1 MLTIKHLAY
10 RVGHEF
16 SGSVAGLAS
25 LMGKGD
31 VVLRNK
37 LNPNNDGNHLTIEEF
52 EMMLDFANRNQD
64 AAEYFAAK
72 AGGVFMKVPNVPE
85 SDLGLLDLFMGTT
98 KELGDVASTFQ
109 TAYSD
114 GNYTPK
120 EFDALSIEVDEV
132 IAKLLEFKAGV
143 KRVVR

>member
-1 MLTIKHLAY
+1 MTIKHLAY

-16 SGSVAGLAS
+16 PGSVAGLAS
-25 LMGKGD
+25 LMGRGD

-37 LNPNNDGNHLTIEEF
+37 LNPNSETHHLNIEEF

-72 AGGVFMKVPNVPE
+72 AGGVFMKVPDVPE

-98 KELGDVASTFQ
+98 KELGDVASAFQ
-109 TAYSD
+109 SAYAD
-114 GNYTPK
+114 GNYTNK
-120 EFDALSIEVDEV
+120 EYQALSIEVDEV
-132 IAKLLEFKAGV
+132 IARLLEFKAGV

>member
-1 MLTIKHLAY
+1 MTIKHLAY

-16 SGSVAGLAS
+16 PGSVAGLAS
-25 LMGKGD
+25 LMGRGD

-37 LNPNNDGNHLTIEEF
+37 LNPNSETHHLNIEEF

-72 AGGVFMKVPNVPE
+72 AGGVFMKVPDVPE

-98 KELGDVASTFQ
+98 KELGDVASAFQ
-109 TAYSD
+109 SAYAD
-114 GNYTPK
+114 GNYTNK
-120 EFDALSIEVDEV
+120 EYEALSVEVDEV
-132 IAKLLEFKAGV
+132 IARLLEFKAGV

>member
-1 MLTIKHLAY
+1 MTIKHLAY
-10 RVGHEF
+10 RIGHEF
-16 SGSVAGLAS
+16 PGSVAGLAS
-25 LMGKGD
+25 LMARGD

-37 LNPNNDGNHLTIEEF
+37 LNPNSETHHLNIEEF

-72 AGGVFMKVPNVPE
+72 AGGVFMKVPDVPE

-98 KELGDVASTFQ
+98 KELGDVASAFQ
-109 TAYSD
+109 SAYAD
-114 GNYTPK
+114 GNYTNK
-120 EFDALSIEVDEV
+120 EYDALSVEVDEV
-132 IAKLLEFKAGV
+132 IARLLEFKAGV

>member
-16 SGSVAGLAS
+16 QGSVSGLAS

>member
-1 MLTIKHLAY
+1 MTIKHLAY
-10 RVGHEF
+10 RIGHEF
-16 SGSVAGLAS
+16 PGSVAGLAS
-25 LMGKGD
+25 LMGRGD

-37 LNPNNDGNHLTIEEF
+37 LNPNSETHHLNIEEF

-72 AGGVFMKVPNVPE
+72 AGGVFMKVPDVPE

-98 KELGDVASTFQ
+98 KELGDVASAFQ
-109 TAYSD
+109 SAYAD
-114 GNYTPK
+114 GNYTNK
-120 EFDALSIEVDEV
+120 EYEALSVEVDEV
-132 IAKLLEFKAGV
+132 IARLLEFKAGV

>member
-1 MLTIKHLAY
+1 MTIKHLAY

-16 SGSVAGLAS
+16 PGSVAGLAS
-25 LMGKGD
+25 LMARGD

-37 LNPNNDGNHLTIEEF
+37 LNPNSETHHLNIEEF

-72 AGGVFMKVPNVPE
+72 AGGVFMKVPDVPE

-98 KELGDVASTFQ
+98 KELGDVASAFQ
-109 TAYSD
+109 SAYAD
-114 GNYTPK
+114 GNYTNK
-120 EFDALSIEVDEV
+120 EYDALSVEVDEV
-132 IAKLLEFKAGV
+132 IARLLEFKAGV

>member
-1 MLTIKHLAY
+1 MTIKYLAY
-10 RVGHEF
+10 RIGHEF
-16 SGSVAGLAS
+16 PGSVAGLAN

-37 LNPNNDGNHLTIEEF
+37 LNPNNESHHLNIEEF
-52 EMMLDFANRNQD
+52 ETMVDFADRNQD
-64 AAEYFAAK
+64 VAEYFAAK

-85 SDLGLLDLFMGTT
+85 SDMGLLDLFMGTM
-98 KELGDVASTFQ
+98 KELGDVSSTFQ
-109 TAYSD
+109 TSYAD
-114 GNYTPK
+114 GNYTRK

>member
-1 MLTIKHLAY
+1 LTIKHLAY
-10 RVGHEF
+10 RIGHEF
-16 SGSVAGLAS
+16 PGSVAGLAS
-25 LMGKGD
+25 LMARGD

-37 LNPNNDGNHLTIEEF
+37 LNPNSETHHLNIEEF

-72 AGGVFMKVPNVPE
+72 AGGVFMKVPDVPE

-98 KELGDVASTFQ
+98 KELGDVASAFQ
-109 TAYSD
+109 SAYAD
-114 GNYTPK
+114 GNYTNK
-120 EFDALSIEVDEV
+120 EYDALSVEVDEV
-132 IAKLLEFKAGV
+132 IARLLEFKAGV

>member
-1 MLTIKHLAY
+1 MA
-10 RVGHEF
+10 R
-16 SGSVAGLAS
+16 
-25 LMGKGD
+25 GD

-37 LNPNNDGNHLTIEEF
+37 LNPNSETHHLNIEEF

-72 AGGVFMKVPNVPE
+72 AGGVFMKVPDVPE

-98 KELGDVASTFQ
+98 KELGDVASAFQ
-109 TAYSD
+109 SAYAD
-114 GNYTPK
+114 GNYTNK
-120 EFDALSIEVDEV
+120 EYDALSVEVDEV
-132 IAKLLEFKAGV
+132 IARLLKFKAGV

>member
-1 MLTIKHLAY
+1 MTIKHLAY

-16 SGSVAGLAS
+16 PGSVAGLAN

-37 LNPNNDGNHLTIEEF
+37 LNPNNEGHHLNIEEF

-72 AGGVFMKVPNVPE
+72 AGGVFMKVPNIPE
-85 SDLGLLDLFMGTT
+85 SDMGLLDLFMGTT

>member
-1 MLTIKHLAY
+1 MTIKHLAY

-16 SGSVAGLAS
+16 PGSVAGLAS
-25 LMGKGD
+25 LMGRGD

-37 LNPNNDGNHLTIEEF
+37 LNPNSETHHLNIEEF

-72 AGGVFMKVPNVPE
+72 AGGVFMKVPDVPE

-98 KELGDVASTFQ
+98 KELGDVASAFQ
-109 TAYSD
+109 SAYAD
-114 GNYTPK
+114 GNYTNK
-120 EFDALSIEVDEV
+120 EYDALSVEVDEV
-132 IAKLLEFKAGV
+132 IARLLEFKAGV